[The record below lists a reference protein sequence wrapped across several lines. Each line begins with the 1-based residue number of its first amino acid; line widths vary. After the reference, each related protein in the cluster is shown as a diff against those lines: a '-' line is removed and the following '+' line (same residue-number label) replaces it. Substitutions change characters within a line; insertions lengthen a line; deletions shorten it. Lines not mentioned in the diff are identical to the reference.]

1 MVISADFSIHLKR
14 GVGHKSVGSYQMIY
28 SCFFVERI
36 HRAATGL
43 VKERLKALKLTRN
56 GFDLTVEVIG
66 SKIDLYLHARKKAR
80 AEGVLSKIV
89 PANNFS
95 TDGF

>member
-1 MVISADFSIHLKR
+1 M
-14 GVGHKSVGSYQMIY
+14 
-28 SCFFVERI
+28 
-36 HRAATGL
+36 
-43 VKERLKALKLTRN
+43 KEWLKALKLTRN
-56 GFDLTVEVIG
+56 GFDLTVEVID

-80 AEGVLSKIV
+80 ADGVLSKIE